1 MSYIKRAIENEYLK
15 SANNSKS
22 VAITGARQVGKTT
35 LTKSL
40 FPNVPRIN
48 MKSDYL
54 YNAALEDV
62 SSFLKSYSRPLF
74 IDEVQRAP
82 FILNEIKVI
91 LDEVGG
97 VKNYFF
103 SGSQK
108 WKLMKGLSDSLAGMV
123 SILELN
129 GLSMREINE
138 IDFNKPFLP
147 TNDYINE
154 REKYLKKYENIWF
167 YIHNGFYPELYEN
180 TNRDWKR
187 FYADYVST
195 YIERD
200 VYDIIAIKDAN
211 LFYKFLV
218 SVAARTAQ
226 MLNYAN
232 IADDIGADVGTIKSW
247 ISILERTGIIYI
259 LQPYFNSH
267 LSRAIKTP
275 KVYFRDTG
283 LAAYLTN
290 WNTPEQLKDGAMN
303 GAFFETYVVNEII
316 KSYSNCGEDY
326 SRFIYYYRGKDKI
339 KVNGEAQEGEI
350 DLIIEQDG
358 TLYPIEIKKNTAVK
372 AEMASIFTILDKD
385 LDKKRGQGA
394 IICNIDHKLYLR
406 DNLIALP
413 IEYI

>member
-40 FPNVPRIN
+40 FPDVPRIN

-129 GLSMREINE
+129 GLSMREIND
-138 IDFNKPFLP
+138 IVFNKPFLP

-259 LQPYFNSH
+259 LQSYFNSH

-303 GAFFETYVVNEII
+303 GAFFETYVVSEIV
-316 KSYSNCGEDY
+316 KSIRNSGKRIENTL
-326 SRFIYYYRGKDKI
+326 YYYRDRDQKE
-339 KVNGEAQEGEI
+339 V
-350 DLIIEQDG
+350 DLVFDINQK
-358 TLYPIEIKKNTAVK
+358 LYPIEIKKGVGKDK
-372 AEMASIFTILDKD
+372 ADKNFKILEQYKMPIATGLIIDTSDRVFPLNKD
-385 LDKKRGQGA
+385 AYYCPVGMIGL
-394 IICNIDHKLYLR
+394 
-406 DNLIALP
+406 
-413 IEYI
+413 

>member
-1 MSYIKRAIENEYLK
+1 MSYIKRAIEKVYLD
-15 SANNSKS
+15 NVQNSKS

-35 LTKSL
+35 LTKTL
-40 FPNVPRIN
+40 FPDVPRIN

-54 YNAALEDV
+54 YNAALEDTA
-62 SSFLKSYSRPLF
+62 SFLKSYSRPLF

-97 VKNYFF
+97 VKNYLF

-129 GLSMREINE
+129 GLSMREIYGVEN
-138 IDFNKPFLP
+138 NTPFIP
-147 TNDYINE
+147 TNDYISE
-154 REKYLKKYENIWF
+154 REKSLKKYENIWN
-167 YIHNGFYPELYEN
+167 YIHKGFYPELYDN
-180 TNRDWKR
+180 KDRDWKR
-187 FYADYVST
+187 FYSDYVNT

-200 VYDIIAIKDAN
+200 VYDITKIKDAN
-211 LFYKFLV
+211 LFYKFIV

-232 IADDIGADVGTIKSW
+232 IADDVGVDVVTIQSW
-247 ISILERTGIIYI
+247 ISILERTGIVYI

-275 KVYFRDTG
+275 KIYFRDTG
-283 LAAYLTN
+283 LAAFLTN
-290 WNTPEQLKDGAMN
+290 WNTPEQLRDGAMS
-303 GAFFETYVVNEII
+303 GAFFETFVVNEII
-316 KSYSNCGEDY
+316 KSYANCGEDY

-339 KVNGEAQEGEI
+339 RVDGVAQEGEI
-350 DLIIEQDG
+350 DLIIEQNG
-358 TLYPIEIKKNTAVK
+358 VLYPIEIKKNIAVK
-372 AEMASIFTILDKD
+372 AEMASCFTALDKD
-385 LDKKRGQGA
+385 IDKKRGQGV
-394 IICNIDHKLYLR
+394 IICNIEHKLYLR

-413 IEYI
+413 IDYI